1 MRQNDLLQP
10 RQIVVWGAIESSLD
24 WEVLAPKLL
33 TKLLRNVFVVL
44 VSQWMDTR
52 QREECLSC
60 HWWKNKLVI
69 GGKFE
74 GKDWHDRR
82 STKYFEILIKISK
95 YLALNFQVTIQNVM
109 LFFIIRPVNIINLCP
124 LLKCK
129 IKQARDASAPRRNEA
144 ADERQHKHKK
154 SHDKRLLNVDR

>member
-1 MRQNDLLQP
+1 MQQNDLLHP

-24 WEVLAPKLL
+24 RELLAPKLL

-44 VSQWMDTR
+44 VSQWMDMR

-74 GKDWHDRR
+74 GKDWHDRC
-82 STKYFEILIKISK
+82 TLNILKLKISK
-95 YLALNFQVTIQNVM
+95 YL
-109 LFFIIRPVNIINLCP
+109 
-124 LLKCK
+124 
-129 IKQARDASAPRRNEA
+129 
-144 ADERQHKHKK
+144 
-154 SHDKRLLNVDR
+154 

>member
-1 MRQNDLLQP
+1 
-10 RQIVVWGAIESSLD
+10 
-24 WEVLAPKLL
+24 
-33 TKLLRNVFVVL
+33 
-44 VSQWMDTR
+44 MDTR

-82 STKYFEILIKISK
+82 TLNISN

-124 LLKCK
+124 LLNGK
-129 IKQARDASAPRRNEA
+129 IKQARDARAHHRNEA
-144 ADERQHKHKK
+144 ADERRHEHKK
-154 SHDKRLLNVDR
+154 THDKRLMNVDR

>member
-1 MRQNDLLQP
+1 MWRNDLLHP

-24 WEVLAPKLL
+24 RELLAPKLL

-60 HWWKNKLVI
+60 HWWKNKLVF

-74 GKDWHDRR
+74 GKTGMTGAALDI
-82 STKYFEILIKISK
+82 SKFKISK
-95 YLALNFQVTIQNVM
+95 YL
-109 LFFIIRPVNIINLCP
+109 
-124 LLKCK
+124 
-129 IKQARDASAPRRNEA
+129 
-144 ADERQHKHKK
+144 
-154 SHDKRLLNVDR
+154 

>member
-1 MRQNDLLQP
+1 MQRNDLLHP
-10 RQIVVWGAIESSLD
+10 RQIVVWGAIERSLD
-24 WEVLAPKLL
+24 RELLAP
-33 TKLLRNVFVVL
+33 KLLRNVFVVL

-74 GKDWHDRR
+74 GKDWHDQR
-82 STKYFEILIKISK
+82 STRYFEIKNFEIFIKISK
-95 YLALNFQVTIQNVM
+95 CLALNFQVTIQNVM

-124 LLKCK
+124 LLKGI

-144 ADERQHKHKK
+144 ADEQ
-154 SHDKRLLNVDR
+154 

>member
-1 MRQNDLLQP
+1 MWQNDLLHP

-24 WEVLAPKLL
+24 RELLAP
-33 TKLLRNVFVVL
+33 KLLRNVFVVL

-82 STKYFEILIKISK
+82 STKYFEIKISK

-109 LFFIIRPVNIINLCP
+109 LFFIIRTVNMINLCP
-124 LLKCK
+124 LLNGK
-129 IKQARDASAPRRNEA
+129 IKQARDASTPRRNEA
-144 ADERQHKHKK
+144 ADER
-154 SHDKRLLNVDR
+154 